1 GGVLDINGNSL
12 TFHKLNAFDDG
23 ATITSNGDKATL
35 NLSLSSGDNIY
46 HGNIKNNIDVQS
58 TVEKE
63 SDAFIIDGGIDING
77 SFSQYGG

>member
-1 GGVLDINGNSL
+1 SDAKQVNPDNISWGYRGGVLDINGNSL

-58 TVEKE
+58 TVEK
-63 SDAFIIDGGIDING
+63 
-77 SFSQYGG
+77 